1 MSFKFINGD
10 VTSNRSLIGAN
21 QLGNALQ
28 LNAVRDYYR
37 FKILYDNV
45 ISNMRGIL
53 SSYGDTTNND
63 DISYIDSLNNNLSV
77 INNKL
82 IIDIANTD
90 IYNNNIVTSL
100 KDFKYDS
107 NLFPIYK
114 DSFMQV
120 LEGMAITIGKIKNN
134 IDLRNKNEELTVYKN
149 ILNGTEKTLIND
161 YILQRNTEVLVFS
174 ASQIVD
180 VDFEIKIWY
189 AEYLRIYGAP
199 SDGFFDL
206 NKLSEIVINL
216 INTEVITLNDF
227 VSDIDLDPST

>member
-10 VTSNRSLIGAN
+10 VTSNRSLLGAN

-28 LNAVRDYYR
+28 LNAVRDYYK

-53 SSYGDTTNND
+53 SSYGDISNND
-63 DISYIDSLNNNLSV
+63 DISYVDSLNQNLYTLNNR
-77 INNKL
+77 L
-82 IIDIANTD
+82 IIDISNED
-90 IYNNNIVTSL
+90 IYNNTTVTSL
-100 KDFKYDS
+100 KNFKYDS
-107 NLFPIYK
+107 NLFPFYK

-134 IDLRNKNEELTVYKN
+134 IELKNKNEELTVYQN
-149 ILNGTEKTLIND
+149 ILNGTDKTLIND

-180 VDFEIKIWY
+180 LDFEIKIWY
-189 AEYLRIYGAP
+189 AEYLRIHGAP

-216 INTEVITLNDF
+216 INTQVITLNDF
-227 VSDIDLDPST
+227 ILDTDPSS